1 MKIKKF
7 LLLPI
12 VIFQWLAL
20 NGTKNN
26 YPISDRDHLSLLSR
40 HEMENYKQNQVKII
54 KLYHIGIYNN
64 QSQNFLGLTIYLNGK
79 NYDSQKKEKEKKR
92 EGNTSSEYRWNFS
105 FQVAPESAEEESSRL
120 SCDCRFRLHPG

>member
-64 QSQNFLGLTIYLNGK
+64 RSQNFVGLTIYLNGK

-105 FQVAPESAEEESSRL
+105 FQVAPESAEEESSCL

>member
-1 MKIKKF
+1 MAQKI
-7 LLLPI
+7 I
-12 VIFQWLAL
+12 IQSVTVTIF
-20 NGTKNN
+20 
-26 YPISDRDHLSLLSR
+26 HFLSR

-64 QSQNFLGLTIYLNGK
+64 QSQIFLVLTIYLNGK

-105 FQVAPESAEEESSRL
+105 FQVAPESAEEESSCL

>member
-1 MKIKKF
+1 MAQKI
-7 LLLPI
+7 I
-12 VIFQWLAL
+12 IQSVTVTIF
-20 NGTKNN
+20 
-26 YPISDRDHLSLLSR
+26 HFLSR

-105 FQVAPESAEEESSRL
+105 FQVAPESAEEESSCL